1 MHFKLDTCKNK
12 YTCTCMCIDYC
23 VILASIATI
32 LVSIEEEF
40 VICNY
45 LSTLEVEGTNFQVL
59 GQYL

>member
-1 MHFKLDTCKNK
+1 MYFKLDTCKNK

-45 LSTLEVEGTNFQVL
+45 LSTLEVE
-59 GQYL
+59 